1 MQMKINSSR
10 KGKKQGSQPKSQKYN
25 LHHVLNCAVV
35 LPSSLKEVRVSSLR
49 DRRPKRPK
57 HRVGTANE
65 PSARKCKL

>member
-49 DRRPKRPK
+49 DRRPK